1 MSVQTMAR
9 ILLTVFV
16 LMLLIF
22 VFGFRAGN
30 YDILFWITLLGCI
43 ALLGFTWLP
52 WQRWTKK
59 GK

>member
-1 MSVQTMAR
+1 
-9 ILLTVFV
+9 
-16 LMLLIF
+16 MLLIF